1 MRKKSQNKPIDSESD
16 SSFEEDNSQVMDAE
30 EEADSSAEED
40 QPTMSNRKKAVKS
53 KAQKDKGD
61 VDSDSSDDDSEND
74 EDMDVEEKSTLKT
87 KSKTKADNE
96 GNSDDDD
103 DDDNDDDDDDKANN
117 DNDAEEKSDD
127 EDVDTEVR
135 MPVINPLAFM
145 KNKEQRMALF
155 KKMKKEK
162 HKQKMHERRARRKAG
177 LPANPGHTIES
188 LREQDQTTIT
198 NLDDS
203 DNEELRRE
211 LQMDDFSS
219 YFERSYEPKVLIT
232 FADNPVTKTR
242 KFGLE
247 LSRIFPN
254 ALVKIRN
261 RSSVK
266 NICKSAIREEYTDV
280 VIVNEDRRKP
290 NGLLVIHLPNGPT
303 AHFKLSNVKL
313 TSDIKRNHKE
323 ITKHRPEVILT
334 NFTTRLGLTV
344 GRMLG
349 ALFHHDPEFKGRR
362 AVTFHNQRDYI
373 FFRHHRYEFSKEGKR
388 VNLRELGPR
397 FTLKLRSLQEGL
409 FDSKTGD
416 YSWIITNKRH
426 AMEASRRRFFL

>member
-1 MRKKSQNKPIDSESD
+1 VEQDSDSD
-16 SSFEEDNSQVMDAE
+16 SSFDEEEPQDVEVQEGPVTDSSDE
-30 EEADSSAEED
+30 EEAASSSKK
-40 QPTMSNRKKAVKS
+40 QPKKKEA
-53 KAQKDKGD
+53 
-61 VDSDSSDDDSEND
+61 D
-74 EDMDVEEKSTLKT
+74 EDLKDEE
-87 KSKTKADNE
+87 
-96 GNSDDDD
+96 DDDD
-103 DDDNDDDDDDKANN
+103 DEEDENEDDDEDNDDK
-117 DNDAEEKSDD
+117 K
-127 EDVDTEVR
+127 TR
-135 MPVINPLAFM
+135 IPVLNPLSLM
-145 KNKEQRMALF
+145 RNKEQRLALY

-162 HKQKMHERRARRKAG
+162 HKKKMQERRARRKAG
-177 LPANPGHTIES
+177 VPANPGHTIES
-188 LREQDQTTIT
+188 LREKDQTEVA
-198 NLDDS
+198 NLNDS
-203 DNEELRRE
+203 DNEELQKE
-211 LQMDDFSS
+211 LELDDFSS

-261 RSSVK
+261 KSSVK
-266 NICKSAIREEYTDV
+266 NICKSAVREEFTDV
-280 VIVNEDRRKP
+280 VIINEDRRKP

-303 AHFKLSNVKL
+303 AHFKVSNVKL
-313 TSDIKRNHKE
+313 TSDIKRDHKE

-349 ALFHHDPEFKGRR
+349 ALFHHDPEFRGRR

-388 VNLRELGPR
+388 VKLRELGPR
-397 FTLKLRSLQEGL
+397 FTLKLRSLQEGT

-416 YSWIITNKRH
+416 YAWIISNKRH
-426 AMEASRRRFFL
+426 AMESRRRFFL

>member
-1 MRKKSQNKPIDSESD
+1 MKKKTQNKPVESDSD
-16 SSFEEDNSQVMDAE
+16 SSFDEDEPQTIEEKEDM
-30 EEADSSAEED
+30 DSSDENEL
-40 QPTMSNRKKAVKS
+40 PTTSNAKKTTKS
-53 KAQKDKGD
+53 KSIKATAKD
-61 VDSDSSDDDSEND
+61 DSDSSEDGDAGMDENEDDDESKN
-74 EDMDVEEKSTLKT
+74 KSTQ
-87 KSKTKADNE
+87 DENNE
-96 GNSDDDD
+96 QDKDG
-103 DDDNDDDDDDKANN
+103 DDDNDGD
-117 DNDAEEKSDD
+117 EKSDD
-127 EDVDTEVR
+127 EDAEPEVR

-145 KNKEQRMALF
+145 KNKDQRMALF

-162 HKQKMHERRARRKAG
+162 HKQKMQERRARRKAG

-188 LREQDQTTIT
+188 LREKDQTTVA

-280 VIVNEDRRKP
+280 VIINEDRRKP

-303 AHFKLSNVKL
+303 AHFKLSNVQL
-313 TSDIKRNHKE
+313 TSDIKRDHKE

-373 FFRHHRYEFSKEGKR
+373 FFRHHRYEFTKEGKR
-388 VNLRELGPR
+388 VNLREMGPR

>member
-1 MRKKSQNKPIDSESD
+1 MIKVKRKLAPPPVEKDSDSD
-16 SSFEEDNSQVMDAE
+16 SSFDE
-30 EEADSSAEED
+30 EEP
-40 QPTMSNRKKAVKS
+40 Q
-53 KAQKDKGD
+53 D
-61 VDSDSSDDDSEND
+61 VEIQEGPVTDSSDDEAASSSKKQPKKEEAGEDLEDEND
-74 EDMDVEEKSTLKT
+74 EDDDEE
-87 KSKTKADNE
+87 DE
-96 GNSDDDD
+96 DDDD
-103 DDDNDDDDDDKANN
+103 DEEDDDDK
-117 DNDAEEKSDD
+117 K
-127 EDVDTEVR
+127 TR
-135 MPVINPLAFM
+135 IPVLNPLSLM
-145 KNKEQRMALF
+145 RNKEQRLALY

-162 HKQKMHERRARRKAG
+162 HKKKMQERRARRKAG
-177 LPANPGHTIES
+177 VPANPGHTIES
-188 LREQDQTTIT
+188 LREKDQTEVA
-198 NLDDS
+198 NLNDS
-203 DNEELRRE
+203 DNEELQKE
-211 LQMDDFSS
+211 LELDDFSS

-261 RSSVK
+261 KSSVK
-266 NICKSAIREEYTDV
+266 NICKSAEREEFTDV
-280 VIVNEDRRKP
+280 VIINEDRRKP

-303 AHFKLSNVKL
+303 AHFKVSNVKL
-313 TSDIKRNHKE
+313 TSDIKRDHKE

-349 ALFHHDPEFKGRR
+349 ALFHHDPEFRGRR

-388 VNLRELGPR
+388 VKLRELGPR
-397 FTLKLRSLQEGL
+397 FTLKLRSLQEGT

-416 YSWIITNKRH
+416 YAWIISNKRH
-426 AMEASRRRFFL
+426 SMESRRRFFL

>member
-1 MRKKSQNKPIDSESD
+1 MEQDSDSD
-16 SSFEEDNSQVMDAE
+16 SSFDE
-30 EEADSSAEED
+30 EEPQDLEVQEG
-40 QPTMSNRKKAVKS
+40 PVT
-53 KAQKDKGD
+53 
-61 VDSDSSDDDSEND
+61 DSSDEEAASSSKKTAKQGEASEDLKEEDDDDDEEEND
-74 EDMDVEEKSTLKT
+74 DDDEE
-87 KSKTKADNE
+87 E
-96 GNSDDDD
+96 DDDD
-103 DDDNDDDDDDKANN
+103 DDDK
-117 DNDAEEKSDD
+117 K
-127 EDVDTEVR
+127 TR
-135 MPVINPLAFM
+135 IPVLNPLSWM
-145 KNKEQRMALF
+145 RNKEQRLALY

-162 HKQKMHERRARRKAG
+162 HKKKMQERRARRKAG
-177 LPANPGHTIES
+177 VPANPGHTIES
-188 LREQDQTTIT
+188 LREKDQTEVA
-198 NLDDS
+198 NLNDS
-203 DNEELRRE
+203 DNEELQKE
-211 LQMDDFSS
+211 LQLDDFSS

-261 RSSVK
+261 KSSVK
-266 NICKSAIREEYTDV
+266 KICKSAEREEFTDV

-313 TSDIKRNHKE
+313 TSDIKRDHKE
-323 ITKHRPEVILT
+323 ITKHRPEVILN

-349 ALFHHDPEFKGRR
+349 ALFHHDPEFRGRR

-373 FFRHHRYEFSKEGKR
+373 FFRHHRYEFTKEGKR
-388 VNLRELGPR
+388 VKLRELGPR
-397 FTLKLRSLQEGL
+397 FTLKLRSLQEGT

-416 YSWIITNKRH
+416 YAWIISNKRH
-426 AMEASRRRFFL
+426 AMESRRRFFL

>member
-1 MRKKSQNKPIDSESD
+1 MIKIKRKPAPPPVEQDS
-16 SSFEEDNSQVMDAE
+16 
-30 EEADSSAEED
+30 
-40 QPTMSNRKKAVKS
+40 
-53 KAQKDKGD
+53 
-61 VDSDSSDDDSEND
+61 DSDSSIEAEEPQDVDIQEGPVTDSSDEEAASSSKKQPKKQEPVEDVD
-74 EDMDVEEKSTLKT
+74 EDE
-87 KSKTKADNE
+87 
-96 GNSDDDD
+96 DDDD
-103 DDDNDDDDDDKANN
+103 EEDDEEDDDDDK
-117 DNDAEEKSDD
+117 K
-127 EDVDTEVR
+127 TR
-135 MPVINPLAFM
+135 IPVLNPLSLM
-145 KNKEQRMALF
+145 RNKEQRLALY

-162 HKQKMHERRARRKAG
+162 HKKKMQERRARRKAG
-177 LPANPGHTIES
+177 VPANPGHTIES
-188 LREQDQTTIT
+188 LREKDQTEVA
-198 NLDDS
+198 NLKDS
-203 DNEELRRE
+203 DNEELQKE
-211 LQMDDFSS
+211 LELDDFSS

-261 RSSVK
+261 KSSVK
-266 NICKSAIREEYTDV
+266 KICKSAEREEFTDV
-280 VIVNEDRRKP
+280 VIINEDRRKP

-313 TSDIKRNHKE
+313 TSDIKRDHKE

-349 ALFHHDPEFKGRR
+349 ALFHHDPEFRGRR

-373 FFRHHRYEFSKEGKR
+373 FFRHHRYEFTKEGKR
-388 VNLRELGPR
+388 VKLRELGPR
-397 FTLKLRSLQEGL
+397 FTLKLRSLQEGT

-416 YSWIITNKRH
+416 YAWIISNKRH
-426 AMEASRRRFFL
+426 AMESRRRFFL